1 MENTIVDYGPLPSRN
16 FKKAQTILPITP
28 PGGTQTGTGGAQAG
42 VGGSQTG
49 VGTHASGAA
58 APASG
63 AISTSGYTP
72 QDIVDIYNVL
82 APMSTDYAN
91 ANLER
96 AGQAQASYGPLAQAA
111 MGDSRTAGIGNYT
124 YNRLVRPSVDT
135 MRDQLIVSGLSAA
148 LNKQISDSINAAR
161 ENYNRAARRH
171 SRGGGGGGGDD
182 GKNPSGSGNTKIN
195 GYEDE
200 QTSGNAY
207 GGAKELKDS
216 YKFWDKNG
224 NEQKVGRPDGLT
236 KEQWLMWWR
245 QIRKDLKSRGY
256 TVEDDG
262 GL

>member
-1 MENTIVDYGPLPSRN
+1 MEDTIIDYGPLPSRN

-28 PGGTQTGTGGAQAG
+28 PGNTQTGAGNTQAG
-42 VGGSQTG
+42 IGGSQTG
-49 VGTHASGAA
+49 VGAHASGAV
-58 APASG
+58 APTSG
-63 AISTSGYTP
+63 TISTSGYTP
-72 QDIVDIYNVL
+72 QDVVDIYNVL

-91 ANLER
+91 ANIER
-96 AGQAQASYGPLAQAA
+96 AGLAQSSYGPLAQAA
-111 MGDSRTAGIGNYT
+111 MGGSQTAGIGNYT

-135 MRDQLIVSGLSAA
+135 MRDQLIVSGLSTA

-161 ENYNRAARRH
+161 ENYNRAARRY
-171 SRGGGGGGGDD
+171 SRSGGGGDGSND
-182 GKNPSGSGNTKIN
+182 EQPNGSGNTKIN

-200 QTSGNAY
+200 QTSGNTY
-207 GGAKELKDS
+207 SGAKELKDS

-224 NEQKVGRPDGLT
+224 KEQKVGRPDGLT

-245 QIRKDLKSRGY
+245 QIREDLKSRGY

>member
-1 MENTIVDYGPLPSRN
+1 MIDETEI
-16 FKKAQTILPITP
+16 QETITP
-28 PGGTQTGTGGAQAG
+28 T
-42 VGGSQTG
+42 
-49 VGTHASGAA
+49 ASM
-58 APASG
+58 PSG
-63 AISTSGYTP
+63 NTP

-91 ANLER
+91 ANIER

-135 MRDQLIVSGLSAA
+135 MRDQLIVSGLSTA
-148 LNKQISDSINAAR
+148 LNKQISDSLDKAR
-161 ENYNRAARRH
+161 ENYNRAARRY
-171 SRGGGGGGGDD
+171 STSGGGGGGDD
-182 GKNPSGSGNTKIN
+182 DKQPKGNGNTQID
-195 GYEDE
+195 GYDDE
-200 QTSGNAY
+200 QASGDTY

-224 NEQKVGRPDGLT
+224 KEQTYGRPDGMT
-236 KEQWLMWWR
+236 DEQWLLWWR
-245 QIRKDLKSRGY
+245 QVKKDLKSRGY

>member
-28 PGGTQTGTGGAQAG
+28 PGNTQTGTGGAQAG

-91 ANLER
+91 ANIER
-96 AGQAQASYGPLAQAA
+96 AGQAQSSYGPLAQAA

-171 SRGGGGGGGDD
+171 NRGGGGGGGGDEQP
-182 GKNPSGSGNTKIN
+182 NGSGNTKIN
-195 GYEDE
+195 GYEDK

-207 GGAKELKDS
+207 SGAKELKNS

-224 NEQKVGRPDGLT
+224 KEQSARRPDGLT